1 MQKNYII
8 YKGILNEM
16 IYIKVLYNTLILYI
30 YIYAEREENIGL
42 LFRYPEREVEREGR
56 GIKQYFS
63 LLDPSSTVLYELGSN
78 RLTRDGVP
86 VFCHVCPKQTIS

>member
-16 IYIKVLYNTLILYI
+16 IYIKVLYSIIPSSYI

-86 VFCHVCPKQTIS
+86 VFCHVCP

>member
-1 MQKNYII
+1 MQRGKR
-8 YKGILNEM
+8 ILDSSSD
-16 IYIKVLYNTLILYI
+16 ILR
-30 YIYAEREENIGL
+30 ERGG
-42 LFRYPEREVEREGR
+42 EGGE

-86 VFCHVCPKQTIS
+86 VFCHVCP

>member
-8 YKGILNEM
+8 YKGILYEM

-86 VFCHVCPKQTIS
+86 VFCHVCP